1 MQCELGILAF
11 TITENGMWSEHRL
24 QMNGIHI
31 QNSGIRKFGIH
42 IHIHIH
48 IHNYSHSQVWHSVLA
63 VTTEHLTG
71 QVYPISNRLQN
82 SDS

>member
-1 MQCELGILAF
+1 M
-11 TITENGMWSEHRL
+11 TESGMWSEHRL

-31 QNSGIRKFGIH
+31 QNSG

-71 QVYPISNRLQN
+71 QVYPISNLLQN